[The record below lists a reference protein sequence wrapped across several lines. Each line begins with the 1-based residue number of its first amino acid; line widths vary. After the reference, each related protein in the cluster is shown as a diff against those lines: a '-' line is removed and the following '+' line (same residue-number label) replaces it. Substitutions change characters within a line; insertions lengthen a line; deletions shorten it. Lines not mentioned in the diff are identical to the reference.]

1 VSSTPLK
8 AVGGKKKKMTRQEL
22 AVLHKKEEKE
32 AEEALQKRAEESAVA
47 TVAAAALLTLQEEEE
62 RIRMGEI
69 TAIWDEIVQELQK
82 REVKQALLFYRAR
95 STESGK
101 WERSELATLQ
111 ELEILESRILAATA
125 QRTDAMQR
133 HDAKATAEAQA
144 LLRTLVYQARKFEHV
159 LTPVIHQIDLRA
171 NVARE
176 VSNTQIGEQRGDL
189 MMWHTQYQTCV
200 HTLAST
206 ARFNPELWD
215 EQIET
220 GKMYREMVNILL
232 LASDINIFVCAQD
245 HWVTGNTCPASDLC
259 IAHEQDYWENH
270 DSSITPCWEQ
280 GVILVKDEEE
290 DHEEGKN
297 LDEEEDHE
305 EGKFWRRQSG
315 CRESG
320 ATARIAALGKL
331 VTDERRLSHL
341 TSASSSRRSSS
352 LLNSSQSSIQIQ
364 SPSRQR
370 AIAAQ
375 ERLKLQLGREWDEQE
390 ARDKLDREE
399 RELKTSWLIA
409 DHTHY
414 AHPNHFHYRPSQNHH
429 AVSRPLQDYV
439 CEQREKMIAR
449 WVGNERKRSNDD
461 ISSYE
466 ATRN

>member
-1 VSSTPLK
+1 ML
-8 AVGGKKKKMTRQEL
+8 Q
-22 AVLHKKEEKE
+22 KKEEKE
-32 AEEALQKRAEESAVA
+32 AEKALQKRAEESAVA
-47 TVAAAALLTLQEEEE
+47 AVAAAALLTLQEEEE

-69 TAIWDEIVQELQK
+69 TAIWDEIVQELEK

-111 ELEILESRILAATA
+111 ELEILESRIVAATA
-125 QRTDAMQR
+125 QRTDAVQR

-144 LLRTLVYQARKFEHV
+144 LLRTLVYQARGLHQILEKFEYV
-159 LTPVIHQIDLRA
+159 LTPVIHQIDLHA

-176 VSNTQIGEQRGDL
+176 VSNTQIGEQRGDS
-189 MMWHTQYQTCV
+189 MMWHTQYQTLV

-206 ARFNPELWD
+206 TRFNPKLWD

-220 GKMYREMVNILL
+220 GNMYRELVNILL
-232 LASDINIFVCAQD
+232 LASDIHIFVCAQV

-270 DSSITPCWEQ
+270 DSSITPCWEA
-280 GVILVKDEEE
+280 LEEEE
-290 DHEEGKN
+290 DHEEN
-297 LDEEEDHE
+297 
-305 EGKFWRRQSG
+305 KFRRRQSG
-315 CRESG
+315 RRESG

-341 TSASSSRRSSS
+341 TGASSSRRSSS

-364 SPSRQR
+364 SPLRQR

-375 ERLKLQLGREWDEQE
+375 ERLKLQLSRERDEQE

-449 WVGNERKRSNDD
+449 WVGNEKK
-461 ISSYE
+461 
-466 ATRN
+466 